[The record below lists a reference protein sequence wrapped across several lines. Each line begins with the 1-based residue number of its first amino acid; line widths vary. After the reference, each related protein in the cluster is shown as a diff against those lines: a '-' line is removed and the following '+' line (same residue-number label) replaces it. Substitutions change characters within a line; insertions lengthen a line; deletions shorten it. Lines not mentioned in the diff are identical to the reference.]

1 MIDKPT
7 ATRNLRLALILSIL
21 AMLIFAGTMIV
32 GVIVSHG

>member
-7 ATRNLRLALILSIL
+7 ATKNLRLALALSIL
-21 AMLIFAGTMIV
+21 GLLVFAGTMII